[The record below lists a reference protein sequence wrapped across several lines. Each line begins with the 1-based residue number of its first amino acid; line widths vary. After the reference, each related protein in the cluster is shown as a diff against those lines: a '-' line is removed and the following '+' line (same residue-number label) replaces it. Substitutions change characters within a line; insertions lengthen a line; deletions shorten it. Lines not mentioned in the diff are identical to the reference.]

1 MNKVKAWRLSR
12 AAPMTQEQAATLL
25 GLSWR
30 QYQRIEAGKCKPSG
44 SVERLIDV
52 LT

>member
-12 AAPMTQEQAATLL
+12 APMTQERAAEIL

-30 QYQRIEAGKCKPSG
+30 QYQRIEAGKSKPSG
-44 SVERLIDV
+44 SVARLLDV

>member
-12 AAPMTQEQAATLL
+12 APMTQEQAAVKL

-30 QYQRIEAGKCKPSG
+30 QYQRIESGKCKLSG
-44 SVERLIDV
+44 SVARLIDV
-52 LT
+52 LP

>member
-1 MNKVKAWRLSR
+1 MTRVKAWRLSR
-12 AAPMTQEQAATLL
+12 APMTQEQAAVKL

-30 QYQRIEAGKCKPSG
+30 QYQRIESGQCKLSG
-44 SVERLIDV
+44 SVARLIDL

>member
-12 AAPMTQEQAATLL
+12 APMTQEQAAEKL

-30 QYQRIEAGKCKPSG
+30 QYQRIEAGQCAASG
-44 SVERLIDV
+44 SVIRLME
-52 LT
+52 LMK